1 MLLPF
6 YYIYIVQDICII
18 HYALY
23 IIHYTLSLISAS
35 NQISSRINSQEDKEK
50 DGETPQ
56 RTTAI
61 TEER

>member
-1 MLLPF
+1 MKGKSISKQCFCPF
-6 YYIYIVQDICII
+6 II
-18 HYALY
+18 FILYKIYALY

-56 RTTAI
+56 
-61 TEER
+61 

>member
-18 HYALY
+18 HYPLY

-56 RTTAI
+56 
-61 TEER
+61 

>member
-6 YYIYIVQDICII
+6 YYIYIVQDIC
-18 HYALY
+18 

-61 TEER
+61 TEDR

>member
-6 YYIYIVQDICII
+6 YYIYIVQDI
-18 HYALY
+18 Y

-56 RTTAI
+56 
-61 TEER
+61 

>member
-18 HYALY
+18 HYTLY
-23 IIHYTLSLISAS
+23 IISAS